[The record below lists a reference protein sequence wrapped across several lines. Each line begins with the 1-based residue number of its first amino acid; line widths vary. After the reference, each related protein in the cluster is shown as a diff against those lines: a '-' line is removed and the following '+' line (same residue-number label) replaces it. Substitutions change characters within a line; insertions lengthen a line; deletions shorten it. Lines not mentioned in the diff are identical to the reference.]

1 MLANFSELCRRFRDM
16 IAGSLA
22 CFAISCLVYA
32 IADAFGCY
40 LPRPPRIVDKT
51 SHTPSNVSRTR
62 ARAPN
67 NNASQVSR
75 DALAHPPFFSS
86 YRSAVLLLCC
96 CLVFCSGFALSATAS
111 VCLLRR
117 ALWVA
122 GSHRGFPGY
131 VCDRYTTY
139 EFTICSQMQPA
150 DVGGQTA
157 GGERGRGGEVDRRG
171 GREEGGGRVGG
182 GGREGGGGKGA
193 GGVGEGEREGGR
205 GGREETAGGG
215 GTNGDES
222 EPQADDSELKAQNY
236 NEFSEAEAESKVG
249 PPVALDQSY
258 HHENQKRSA
267 GIEQEYNVLF
277 KFRSDIKAL
286 LAEFKEK
293 LGLPEQT
300 VLTTCFKNVRGLVGL
315 YGTLELNEET
325 MQIVID
331 QDAEGNAVEAV
342 NKFNIMLKKC
352 IEFQEK
358 LLTSK
363 PVMEEKLKALEK
375 EGTQTQASWDAIERA
390 KEQLKLVQQWDT
402 QIKHIIFDTK
412 TSSKLLA
419 SQRVV
424 TGLQAVVN
432 LED

>member
-1 MLANFSELCRRFRDM
+1 
-16 IAGSLA
+16 
-22 CFAISCLVYA
+22 
-32 IADAFGCY
+32 
-40 LPRPPRIVDKT
+40 
-51 SHTPSNVSRTR
+51 
-62 ARAPN
+62 
-67 NNASQVSR
+67 
-75 DALAHPPFFSS
+75 
-86 YRSAVLLLCC
+86 
-96 CLVFCSGFALSATAS
+96 
-111 VCLLRR
+111 
-117 ALWVA
+117 
-122 GSHRGFPGY
+122 
-131 VCDRYTTY
+131 
-139 EFTICSQMQPA
+139 MQPA

-182 GGREGGGGKGA
+182 GGREGGEATGEGEGEGGEGA
-193 GGVGEGEREGGR
+193 GGGGEGEREGGG
-205 GGREETAGGG
+205 GGREETARGG

-222 EPQADDSELKAQNY
+222 EPQADDSELIAQNY

-267 GIEQEYNVLF
+267 DIEQEYIVLF
-277 KFRSDIKAL
+277 KFRSDINAL
-286 LAEFKEK
+286 LAEFKKK

-363 PVMEEKLKALEK
+363 LVMEEKLKALER